1 MLFSFM
7 RKNAR
12 KWVQLP
18 RRLIRLCNNIGI
30 TFIQKYANTV
40 TPIVL
45 AVFTSFPNRIFT
57 EKKVEKRFL
66 WLRTLTQMA
75 TPNISIKKNG
85 TKIPGMMKCL
95 PKIFK

>member
-1 MLFSFM
+1 M
-7 RKNAR
+7 
-12 KWVQLP
+12 
-18 RRLIRLCNNIGI
+18 LCNNIGI

-45 AVFTSFPNRIFT
+45 AVFTSFPIRIFT

-66 WLRTLTQMA
+66 WLHTLTQMA

-85 TKIPGMMKCL
+85 TKIPGMMNCL
-95 PKIFK
+95 AKIKSSRSSCIPALERRLNQYPIQV